1 MIDFCPRDSQSEA
14 ITTASKNTRAQDQD
28 SAACLRRFELGRC
41 ELHPTFVL
49 RIWPVTV
56 IDFSAFI
63 GRLATASGETI
74 LPFFRT
80 SLSIDDKSKT
90 KEFDP
95 VTEADRAAEAVMR
108 RLIKANFPQHGI
120 VGEEFGNERE
130 DSDYVWVLDPI
141 DGTKSFIGGFPI
153 WGTLIALLHK
163 GAPVFGMMH
172 QPFIGGRFSGDN
184 GSANYKGPSGERRL
198 QVRRCPS
205 LAEAPPYTTTPLLM
219 NDRDRAI
226 FGRIEQGAR
235 LSRYGGDC
243 YSYCMLAAGHVDLVV
258 ETELKPYDI
267 AALIPI
273 VTGAGGVVTTWEGKP
288 AQGGGRIVA
297 AGDARVHEEALK
309 LLNG

>member
-1 MIDFCPRDSQSEA
+1 M
-14 ITTASKNTRAQDQD
+14 
-28 SAACLRRFELGRC
+28 
-41 ELHPTFVL
+41 
-49 RIWPVTV
+49 TV

-90 KEFDP
+90 KDFDP

-108 RLIKANFPQHGI
+108 RLIKASFPQHGI

-130 DSDYVWVLDPI
+130 DADYVWVLDPI

-163 GAPVFGMMH
+163 GTPVYGMMH
-172 QPFIGGRFSGDN
+172 QPFIGERFSGDN
-184 GSANYKGPSGERRL
+184 GSAHYKGPTSERRL
-198 QVRRCPS
+198 QVRRCAS
-205 LAEAPPYTTTPLLM
+205 LSQATTYTTSPLLM
-219 NDRDRAI
+219 NKDDRAI

-309 LLNG
+309 LLNA

>member
-1 MIDFCPRDSQSEA
+1 M
-14 ITTASKNTRAQDQD
+14 
-28 SAACLRRFELGRC
+28 
-41 ELHPTFVL
+41 
-49 RIWPVTV
+49 TV

-80 SLSIDDKSKT
+80 SLSIDNKSIRQD
-90 KEFDP
+90 FDP

-130 DSDYVWVLDPI
+130 DADYVWVLDPI
-141 DGTKSFIGGFPI
+141 DGTKSFIAGFPI

-163 GAPVFGMMH
+163 GTPVFGMMH
-172 QPFIGGRFSGDN
+172 QPFIGERFSGDN
-184 GSANYKGPSGERRL
+184 GSATYRNSVGERRL
-198 QVRRCPS
+198 SVRRCGS
-205 LAEAPPYTTTPLLM
+205 LKEAVCYTTSPLLM
-219 NDRDRAI
+219 NKADRATYE
-226 FGRIEQGAR
+226 RVEAEVR

-243 YSYCMLAAGHVDLVV
+243 YSYCMLAAGHLDLVI

-273 VTGAGGVVTTWEGKP
+273 INGAGGIVTNWDGGP
-288 AQGGGRIVA
+288 AQTGGRIIA
-297 AGDARVHEEALK
+297 AGDKRVHEAALK
-309 LLNG
+309 MLAG